1 MVQVIYCNGLQK
13 LICLYLNPTPLI
25 SFLVTRMLFKTL
37 NLLRVKQ
44 NEIIRMSCK
53 MIGLLKN
60 TPPNSPLN
68 VPIRLLMMMDL
79 IDLCV
84 VSWTEWDNDNR
95 VQRYSPPRCP
105 FSGAASSRGGPVP
118 PAGCSVASP
127 PYSRRVDSARTW
139 PRLCRQREREN
150 HVQRVTHICTVIHV
164 GFFS

>member
-37 NLLRVKQ
+37 NLLRVRQ

-60 TPPNSPLN
+60 APPNSPLN
-68 VPIRLLMMMDL
+68 VPIKLLMMMDL

-84 VSWTEWDNDNR
+84 VS
-95 VQRYSPPRCP
+95 
-105 FSGAASSRGGPVP
+105 
-118 PAGCSVASP
+118 
-127 PYSRRVDSARTW
+127 
-139 PRLCRQREREN
+139 
-150 HVQRVTHICTVIHV
+150 
-164 GFFS
+164 

>member
-1 MVQVIYCNGLQK
+1 MGFRNWSAYILT
-13 LICLYLNPTPLI
+13 LLPSSHSL
-25 SFLVTRMLFKTL
+25 SRMLFKTL

-68 VPIRLLMMMDL
+68 VPIRLLLMMDL

-84 VSWTEWDNDNR
+84 VSWTEWDSDYR
-95 VQRYSPPRCP
+95 VQRYPPPRCP
-105 FSGAASSRGGPVP
+105 SSGAASSRGGPVP
-118 PAGCSVASP
+118 PAGCSVASL
-127 PYSRRVDSARTW
+127 PYPRRVDSARTW
-139 PRLCRQREREN
+139 PGLCRQREREN

-164 GFFS
+164 VVFFS